1 MTHPSLFEEEKAEG
15 GLRPLRERQARAIDE
30 IRQAVRD
37 GHKRIILCA
46 PCGFGKTLLAAH
58 LISSSVDKGKRPM
71 FTCPAIALV
80 NQTLQAFEFE
90 GIRDIGVIQAQHERT
105 DWQAQVQIASV
116 QTLIRRALP
125 EVDFVM
131 IDEAHNSWEALNARL
146 DSDEWREKIVIG
158 MTATPWAK
166 GMGLRWT
173 KLIIAATIKELI
185 DEGFLSPFNG
195 CEPEV
200 GADFSQLK
208 IAKGDFTEASA
219 ESIMGEKKIVANV
232 VETWIKNRDA
242 GLYEGDRTFLF
253 AVNRAHAK
261 SLRDEFELSGISCGY
276 IDAFSDED
284 ERKETFRRFR
294 SREDKVIASVGCLTT
309 GVDEDVR
316 VIIDAAPTKSEILH
330 VQRMGRGLRTA
341 PGKTRLYINDHA
353 GNNRRLGLVTD
364 IYHDHLD
371 TRKKSE
377 KGDAYK
383 DDKPAKKPR
392 KCQKCHALIPP
403 GKRVCPNC
411 KSEIVTLSDVQTVD
425 GELVEFGSKPKGSK
439 VPMADKQKWY
449 SGLLGLAA
457 ERGYTEG
464 WSAYRYKEKFGCWP
478 RCLDK
483 IATPPTADVRSFD
496 TYCRIKYIKGKQK
509 ASKAGVDNNGTNS

>member
-1 MTHPSLFEEEKAEG
+1 MASLFDEQTKAT
-15 GLRPLRERQARAIDE
+15 LRPLRERQAKAIE
-30 IRQAVRD
+30 AIREAVRE

-46 PCGFGKTLLAAH
+46 PCGFGKTLLSAH

-80 NQTLQAFEFE
+80 NQTLKAFEAE

-116 QTLIRRALP
+116 QTLIRRPLP

-146 DSDEWREKIVIG
+146 DSDEWKNKIVIG
-158 MTATPWAK
+158 LTATPWAK

-173 KLIIAATIKELI
+173 KLIIAATVKELI

-195 CEPEV
+195 CEPEEET
-200 GADFSQLK
+200 DFSQLK
-208 IAKGDFTEASA
+208 VAKGEFTEASA
-219 ESIMGEKKIVANV
+219 EAIMGDKKIVANV
-232 VETWIKNRDA
+232 VETWIKHRDE
-242 GLYEGDRTFLF
+242 GKYEGDRTFLF

-261 SLRDEFELSGISCGY
+261 SLRNEFQKANISCGY
-276 IDAFSDED
+276 IDAFSTPE
-284 ERKETFRRFR
+284 ERLETFRRFR
-294 SREDKVIASVGCLTT
+294 SREDKVVASVGCLTT

-316 VIIDAAPTKSEILH
+316 VIIDAAPTRSEILH

-341 PGKTRLYINDHA
+341 PEKARLWINDHA

-364 IYHDHLD
+364 IFHDKLD
-371 TRKKSE
+371 TRKKNE
-377 KGDAYK
+377 KGDAFK

-403 GKRVCPNC
+403 GKVKCPSC
-411 KSEIVTLSDVQTVD
+411 GEQVVIPSSVQTSD
-425 GELVEFGSKPKGSK
+425 GELVEFGSGKKAPKVSM
-439 VPMADKQKWY
+439 PDKQKWY

-464 WSAYRYKEKFGCWP
+464 WAAYRYREKFQVWP
-478 RCLDK
+478 RGLEK
-483 IATPPTADVRSFD
+483 IPAAPSADVRSFD
-496 TYCRIKYIKGKQK
+496 THCRIKFAK
-509 ASKAGVDNNGTNS
+509 SKAKAATVTNDRQ

>member
-1 MTHPSLFEEEKAEG
+1 MAQSNFFEEEKAEG
-15 GLRPLRERQARAIDE
+15 GLRPLRERQAKSIEAIRE
-30 IRQAVRD
+30 AVRE
-37 GHKRIILCA
+37 GHKRIILMA
-46 PCGFGKTLLAAH
+46 PCGFGKTLTAAH
-58 LISSSVDKGKRPM
+58 LISSSVDKGKRPL

-80 NQTLQAFEFE
+80 NQTLKAFEAE
-90 GIRDIGVIQAQHERT
+90 GIRDIGIIQAQHERT
-105 DWQAQVQIASV
+105 DWNAQVQIASV

-125 EVDFVM
+125 EVDFVI
-131 IDEAHNSWEALNARL
+131 IDEAHNSWEAFNDRL
-146 DSDEWREKIVIG
+146 DSEEWKDKIVIG
-158 MTATPWAK
+158 MSATPWSK

-173 KLIIAATIKELI
+173 KLIVAATIRELI

-219 ESIMGEKKIVANV
+219 EAIMGEKKIVANV

-253 AVNRAHAK
+253 AVNCAHAK
-261 SLRDEFELSGISCGY
+261 SLRDEFELAGISCGY

-392 KCQKCHALIPP
+392 TCQKCHALIPP
-403 GKRVCPNC
+403 GKRICPNC
-411 KSEIVTLSDVQTVD
+411 KAEIVTLSDVQTEA
-425 GELVEFGSKPKGSK
+425 GELVEFGSKSKGSK
-439 VPMADKQKWY
+439 VPMVDKQLMY

-457 ERGYTEG
+457 ERGFSEG
-464 WSAYRYKEKFGCWP
+464 WAAYRYKEKFGVFP
-478 RCLDK
+478 RGLEK
-483 IATPPTADVRSFD
+483 IPTPPTSDIRSFD

-509 ASKAGVDNNGTNS
+509 AEKAAVTDSN